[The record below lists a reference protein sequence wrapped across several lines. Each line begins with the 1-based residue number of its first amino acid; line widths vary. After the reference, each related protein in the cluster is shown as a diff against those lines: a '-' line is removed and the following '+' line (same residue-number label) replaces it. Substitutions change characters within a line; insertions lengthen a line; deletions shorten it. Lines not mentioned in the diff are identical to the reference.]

1 MILNIS
7 TSTKPRWNAVSMS
20 CGKKALEVIAAA
32 CCGSRDCNT
41 LEGIIVARG
50 LYPKN
55 AAKR

>member
-1 MILNIS
+1 
-7 TSTKPRWNAVSMS
+7 MS

-32 CCGSRDCNT
+32 CCGGRDCNT